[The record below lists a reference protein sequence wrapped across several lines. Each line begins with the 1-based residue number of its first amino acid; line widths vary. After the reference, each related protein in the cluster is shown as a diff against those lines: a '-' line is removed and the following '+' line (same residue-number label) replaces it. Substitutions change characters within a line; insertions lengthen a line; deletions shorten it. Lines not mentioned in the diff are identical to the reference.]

1 MPTLLLLAVILVL
14 VLGGWFLGS
23 IILKRKADFKEQGG
37 HIKKSLANKISKLEG
52 KKERLAERR
61 KELELTE
68 EEAGIAEELA
78 RIGKNW
84 QKSSRSLKRL
94 KARQGAIAIERPI
107 WYD

>member
-37 HIKKSLANKISKLEG
+37 RIKKSLANKISKLEG

-78 RIGKNW
+78 RIGKKLAKVE
-84 QKSSRSLKRL
+84 QKLE
-94 KARQGAIAIERPI
+94 KAESKAGG
-107 WYD
+107 DSN